1 MPVSNDEFDT
11 NNSGPVPPYERQW
24 RHPSEFAQEQRRAHE
39 AALMAP
45 PLSKR
50 IALASITV
58 SIVCSVALLSVT
70 IPKGVGQLTSEA
82 PAPETTV
89 ARSPIATKVK
99 NATASVGEKKDDNS
113 VKALAVGDSD
123 LVIAPGNT
131 VNDDGTIPIV
141 TNDGS
146 VIHCHVLAQDESTGL
161 AILDLPESDGFPIR
175 LAGIADDDAED
186 EFDINDL
193 MIIEPLTGIAVA
205 GQLSISTKTIDPT
218 TATGAVPLDIDISI
232 NGVAVV
238 VNKKSKVVGVAFTR
252 DHATWMLPMKTVRRL
267 INDAR
272 DVRDALE
279 QTPTR

>member
-1 MPVSNDEFDT
+1 MSVSNDEFDNT
-11 NNSGPVPPYERQW
+11 NSGPVPPYERQW

-39 AALMAP
+39 ATLVAP

-50 IALASITV
+50 IALASVTV

-70 IPKGVGQLTSEA
+70 IPKGVGQLTAET
-82 PAPETTV
+82 PAPDTTV

-99 NATASVGEKKDDNS
+99 NATASVGETKDDNS

-123 LVIAPGNT
+123 LVIAPGHT
-131 VNDDGTIPIV
+131 VSEDGTIPIV
-141 TNDGS
+141 TNDGN
-146 VIHCHVLAQDESTGL
+146 VVHCRVLAQDESTGL
-161 AILDLPESDGFPIR
+161 AILDLPESEEIPVR
-175 LAGIADDDAED
+175 LAGIAEHDAEE

-205 GQLSISTKTIDPT
+205 GQLSISTQTIDPT
-218 TATGAVPLDIDISI
+218 TATGAVPLDVDITI
-232 NGVAVV
+232 NGVSVV
-238 VNKKSKVVGVAFTR
+238 VNKNSKVVGVAFTR
-252 DHATWMLPMKTVRRL
+252 DHATWMLPMKTVRKL

-279 QTPTR
+279 QTPTQ